1 MATSVGRGHGRGP
14 ANSMYMYGQPANQ
27 GRGMPGRGMPMGRG
41 GRIPG
46 AMPMGRGGAMPG
58 GRGMPMG
65 RGGRMPGGR
74 GMPMGRGGRM
84 PGGRGGRVPGG
95 RGGRMPAGRGGPM
108 MMPGRGGRGPGGKPL
123 YPSKLDGFNR
133 YILFKMM
140 SFCDRDDQETL
151 GFAFPQFT
159 PAPLTPEQ
167 QKMRMMKKFQ
177 ETRMELK
184 NPYGIQ
190 EDDTSNDAKDS
201 TEASGPSVTESNEES
216 SKDDS
221 NVSKK
226 EESSLDKTDTAE
238 SKEKK
243 VS

>member
-1 MATSVGRGHGRGP
+1 
-14 ANSMYMYGQPANQ
+14 
-27 GRGMPGRGMPMGRG
+27 
-41 GRIPG
+41 
-46 AMPMGRGGAMPG
+46 
-58 GRGMPMG
+58 MPMG

-74 GMPMGRGGRM
+74 GMPM
-84 PGGRGGRVPGG
+84 GRGGRVPGG

-190 EDDTSNDAKDS
+190 DDTSNDAKDS
-201 TEASGPSVTESNEES
+201 TEASDPSVTESNEES

-226 EESSLDKTDTAE
+226 EESSLNKTDTAE

-243 VS
+243 VSGLIIARHFRVD

>member
-1 MATSVGRGHGRGP
+1 
-14 ANSMYMYGQPANQ
+14 
-27 GRGMPGRGMPMGRG
+27 
-41 GRIPG
+41 
-46 AMPMGRGGAMPG
+46 
-58 GRGMPMG
+58 
-65 RGGRMPGGR
+65 
-74 GMPMGRGGRM
+74 
-84 PGGRGGRVPGG
+84 
-95 RGGRMPAGRGGPM
+95 MPAGRGGPM

-190 EDDTSNDAKDS
+190 EDDTSNDVKDS